1 MAKTNSNNKVHLGML
16 QYLCKV
22 QRLSLQEKEE
32 LKMRIAIAIEQ
43 ATKE

>member
-1 MAKTNSNNKVHLGML
+1 MTKTKSNNNPRLGML
-16 QYLCKV
+16 QYLCRMK
-22 QRLSLQEKEE
+22 RLTLQEKEE

>member
-1 MAKTNSNNKVHLGML
+1 MAKINTNNKINLGML

>member
-1 MAKTNSNNKVHLGML
+1 MAKTNTNNKINLGML